1 MPFKTCLY
9 SVNMDL
15 LKNKMSLVTGSSRE
29 IGADIG
35 RLFAQEGTKVV
46 LNGRDTIVLSQV
58 QLKIELRVNFNCKT
72 RGQVAA
78 I

>member
-1 MPFKTCLY
+1 MPFKTSLY

-15 LKNKMSLVTGSSRE
+15 LNNKVSLVTDSSR
-29 IGADIG
+29 DIG

-46 LNGRDTIVLSQV
+46 LNGRDTIALSQV

-72 RGQVAA
+72 SGQVAA